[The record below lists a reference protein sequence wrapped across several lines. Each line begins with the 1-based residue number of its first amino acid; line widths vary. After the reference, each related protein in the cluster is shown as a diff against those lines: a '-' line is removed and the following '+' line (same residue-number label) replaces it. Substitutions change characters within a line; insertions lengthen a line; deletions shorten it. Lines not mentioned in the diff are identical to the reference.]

1 MNACPEYELIL
12 RLQKGDAAAFD
23 ALYLQYHHAI
33 YYNVLKLIRDEQAA
47 EDIIQE
53 VFIALWEKRKE
64 LNPSGV
70 ANWLYVVSYNR
81 SVVYLKQR
89 LRQSLVPLQPETSH
103 ELPET
108 NYQQSEER
116 LNQLQA
122 ALEHLSPQR
131 RKVFE
136 LCKMQGKTYEET
148 ARELHLSRHTV
159 KEYLSAAITGIKDYM
174 QQHYRQE
181 ALVFLLA
188 AGTCLLVNAWH
199 VLAALI

>member
-1 MNACPEYELIL
+1 MNACQEYDLIV
-12 RLQKGDAAAFD
+12 RLQHDDADAFD

-33 YYNVLKLIRDEQAA
+33 YYNVLKLTRDEQGA
-47 EDIIQE
+47 EDVVQE

-64 LNPSGV
+64 VDPSGI

-81 SVVYLKQR
+81 SIAYCKQR
-89 LRQSLVPLQPETSH
+89 LRQSLTATPPDAATEAPERDI
-103 ELPET
+103 
-108 NYQQSEER
+108 QAEER
-116 LNQLQA
+116 LNKLQE
-122 ALEHLSPQR
+122 ALEQLSPQR

-159 KEYLSAAITGIKDYM
+159 KEYLAAAITGIKEYM

-181 ALVFLLA
+181 ALILLLM
-188 AGTCLLVNAWH
+188 AGHWLLVK
-199 VLAALI
+199 